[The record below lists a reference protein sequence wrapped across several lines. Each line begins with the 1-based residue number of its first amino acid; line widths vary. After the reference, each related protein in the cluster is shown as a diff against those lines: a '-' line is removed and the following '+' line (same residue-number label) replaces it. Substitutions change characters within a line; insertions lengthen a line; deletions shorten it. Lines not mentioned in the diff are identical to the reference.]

1 MKHCSS
7 EINGIVNDLETT
19 KRSREFIFMEISRNP
34 SSLPLCSPTLSPG
47 ECPDRSS
54 SSHLLVPS
62 RTRARQSC
70 PRLPQVQRDRRTAVV
85 MVGLSSP
92 SLPSF
97 LNRCVALFLF
107 PFLFSSLSFPLLS
120 YALFT
125 FSPFTLVDLFSPFFS
140 LSIKSNYFSKPF
152 FLMLL
157 AFIFHLFPPH
167 LPTTQKPVFL
177 TGETCFTESLN

>member
-62 RTRARQSC
+62 RTRARQSR
-70 PRLPQVQRDRRTAVV
+70 PRLPPVQRDRRTAVV

-92 SLPSF
+92 SPLLPQPLSLSSFFPFYFLLFLSPSF
-97 LNRCVALFLF
+97 LMLFLL
-107 PFLFSSLSFPLLS
+107 FLLLLWWTSFLP
-120 YALFT
+120 
-125 FSPFTLVDLFSPFFS
+125 FS
-140 LSIKSNYFSKPF
+140 LFPSKVITFLNHF
-152 FLMLL
+152 F
-157 AFIFHLFPPH
+157 
-167 LPTTQKPVFL
+167 
-177 TGETCFTESLN
+177 